1 MATKAVGDVAEIM
14 SSPPKLSAAELIV
27 ALQIKDGIIITRRR
41 RSDNINSMEPKIL
54 SFDSRAAT
62 ATTMT
67 MSETM
72 GSPTTITI
80 HPLPPTPPKPK
91 SRTPPLK
98 NPNEVDWR
106 SKSQRDRLR
115 EVGRSYLSKKAAADV
130 TAIKSDPPLRPPLM
144 NQAASVSG
152 RRTDPT
158 DPEAYHLDEA
168 AKQLEEAAASMDH
181 MIRSTTGS
189 GVGIPVHKELLSKN
203 VQRNP
208 LQQQNNRQP
217 KEAKASTAMKGVSCV
232 PSQRKGIALKDV
244 TNSMRNDNIS
254 QKSTRLP
261 GKTNTKLNHMATIAS
276 RRSNSKSQG
285 KTQPEAGKDLKS
297 TTTADINDF
306 ESSIGVLPLDTHGF
320 VYDNTPDSSFGTDV
334 RMFVRGKHTFAYDTA
349 HIDSP
354 SKSESD
360 CSVYEDDSHCSSYNT
375 EAESCFYTES
385 SYGESTVKST
395 ISTPQVKNSSRNH
408 DYYDDDD
415 DDDFV
420 AEPGY
425 NLFSPVHN
433 IIMERDK
440 ATGSDHRNNNVGRS
454 RSFFACFDFDEI
466 RLAICKTDV

>member
-1 MATKAVGDVAEIM
+1 M

-62 ATTMT
+62 ATTT

-91 SRTPPLK
+91 SRTSAVK
-98 NPNEVDWR
+98 NTNELGWR
-106 SKSQRDRLR
+106 SKSQRDRLKQ
-115 EVGRSYLSKKAAADV
+115 VGRSYLSKKAAAD
-130 TAIKSDPPLRPPLM
+130 TSIKSDPPLCPPLM
-144 NQAASVSG
+144 NQAA
-152 RRTDPT
+152 RRT

-181 MIRSTTGS
+181 MIRSTMGS
-189 GVGIPVHKELLSKN
+189 GVGIPIQKELLSKN
-203 VQRNP
+203 VQRNQ
-208 LQQQNNRQP
+208 LQQQNNCQP
-217 KEAKASTAMKGVSCV
+217 KEAKSSTAMKVNCV
-232 PSQRKGIALKDV
+232 PSQRKGIVLKDV
-244 TNSMRNDNIS
+244 TNRMRNDNIS
-254 QKSTRLP
+254 QKRASVP
-261 GKTNTKLNHMATIAS
+261 GKTNTKLNHMATAS
-276 RRSNSKSQG
+276 RRNNSKSQE

-297 TTTADINDF
+297 TTIADMNDF

-320 VYDNTPDSSFGTDV
+320 VYDNTPDSSFDTDV
-334 RMFVRGKHTFAYDTA
+334 RMFVRGKHTFAYDSA
-349 HIDSP
+349 HVDSP

-360 CSVYEDDSHCSSYNT
+360 HSSHDNESDCSSYNT
-375 EAESCFYTES
+375 EAESCFYTEI
-385 SYGESTVKST
+385 SYGENTVVKST
-395 ISTPQVKNSSRNH
+395 SSTPQTKNTGRNH
-408 DYYDDDD
+408 DYYDDEDDDED

-420 AEPGY
+420 AEPRY
-425 NLFSPVHN
+425 NIFSPVHN

-440 ATGSDHRNNNVGRS
+440 ATGSDHRNNNVSWS

-466 RLAICKTDV
+466 RLAICKTDL